1 MGVEVKKEAVVDG
14 RVTQDM
20 GMEGI
25 TNSKRN
31 TTNLD
36 KEQFSYTADPQY
48 MTLYC
53 DP

>member
-1 MGVEVKKEAVVDG
+1 MGVEVKKVVVVDG

-36 KEQFSYTADPQY
+36 KELNFHTPQ
-48 MTLYC
+48 THNT
-53 DP
+53 